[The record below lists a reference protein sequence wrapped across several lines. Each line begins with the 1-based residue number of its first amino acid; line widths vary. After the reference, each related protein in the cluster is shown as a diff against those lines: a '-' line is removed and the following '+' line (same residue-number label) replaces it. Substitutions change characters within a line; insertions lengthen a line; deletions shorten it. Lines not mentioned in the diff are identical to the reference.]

1 MFKFIWSLRK
11 LIFANSFDAAQIS
24 KSTIL
29 NKNLLRSN
37 NLVNLVV
44 VSSYTWFCHL
54 IQCISLSLQ
63 QNQANVR
70 LKLALSGYKTQLRVF
85 CRMKLRKKLLVA
97 CHWFYKQKTGINL
110 SVKST
115 LNWRFLKNCIRSFQ
129 VFMAFLSTSCFLMIV
144 LRKPQS
150 TYSFRTLWES

>member
-1 MFKFIWSLRK
+1 M
-11 LIFANSFDAAQIS
+11 IFANSFDAAQIS

-54 IQCISLSLQ
+54 IQCISLSLPQ
-63 QNQANVR
+63 KANVR

-85 CRMKLRKKLLVA
+85 CRMKQRKKLLVA
-97 CHWFYKQKTGINL
+97 CHLFYKQKTEINL
-110 SVKST
+110 SVTST

-144 LRKPQS
+144 LREPQS

>member
-1 MFKFIWSLRK
+1 M
-11 LIFANSFDAAQIS
+11 IFPNSFDSAQIS

-115 LNWRFLKNCIRSFQ
+115 LNWRFLKTCIRSFQ
-129 VFMAFLSTSCFLMIV
+129 VFMAFLSNLFFL
-144 LRKPQS
+144 LRLLAEPQS
-150 TYSFRTLWES
+150 IYRFQTLWER

>member
-1 MFKFIWSLRK
+1 M
-11 LIFANSFDAAQIS
+11 IFPNSFDSAQIS

-54 IQCISLSLQ
+54 IQCISLSLPQ
-63 QNQANVR
+63 KANVR

-85 CRMKLRKKLLVA
+85 CRMKQRKKLLVA
-97 CHWFYKQKTGINL
+97 CHLFYKQKTEINL
-110 SVKST
+110 SVTST

>member
-54 IQCISLSLQ
+54 IQCISLSLPQ
-63 QNQANVR
+63 KANVR

-85 CRMKLRKKLLVA
+85 CRMKQRKKLLVA
-97 CHWFYKQKTGINL
+97 CHLFYKQKTEINL
-110 SVKST
+110 SVTST

-144 LRKPQS
+144 LREPQS
-150 TYSFRTLWES
+150 SYSFRTLRES

>member
-54 IQCISLSLQ
+54 IQCISLSLPQ
-63 QNQANVR
+63 KANVR

-85 CRMKLRKKLLVA
+85 CRMKQRKKLLVA
-97 CHWFYKQKTGINL
+97 CHLFYKQKTEINL
-110 SVKST
+110 SVTST

-129 VFMAFLSTSCFLMIV
+129 VFMAFLSNLFFL
-144 LRKPQS
+144 LRLLAEPQS
-150 TYSFRTLWES
+150 IYRFQTLWER